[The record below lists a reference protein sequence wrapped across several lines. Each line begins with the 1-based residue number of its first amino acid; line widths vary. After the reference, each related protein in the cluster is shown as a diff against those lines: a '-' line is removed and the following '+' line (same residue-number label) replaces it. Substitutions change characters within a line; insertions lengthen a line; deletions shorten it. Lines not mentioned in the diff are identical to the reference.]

1 MLPAA
6 GFSEKTLIVFASD
19 HGMAFA
25 GAKTTV
31 YEPGLRVPRRRL
43 WPRTV
48 ATYLNRPR
56 FKLYHLGEDPQ
67 EETNLADDPAHTAT
81 LHRLRGPAGRLNI
94 TRQSTFIS
102 VRRST
107 VRLHHPVSEGQT
119 PSHRPTVTLL
129 SLAKMPLSVLSL
141 IKGVE

>member
-1 MLPAA
+1 MAWPSRGRRPRSTSRGCGCPAA
-6 GFSEKTLIVFASD
+6 AYG
-19 HGMAFA
+19 
-25 GAKTTV
+25 
-31 YEPGLRVPRRRL
+31 
-43 WPRTV
+43 PRTV
-48 ATYLNRPR
+48 AASLNRPR

-94 TRQSTFIS
+94 TLQSTFIS

-119 PSHRPTVTLL
+119 PSHRPTVTQL